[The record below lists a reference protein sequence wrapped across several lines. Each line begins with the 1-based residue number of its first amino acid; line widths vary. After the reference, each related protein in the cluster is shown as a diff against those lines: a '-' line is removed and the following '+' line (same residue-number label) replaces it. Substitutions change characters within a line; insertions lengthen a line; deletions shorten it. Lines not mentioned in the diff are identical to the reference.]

1 MALVGPQ
8 LHNLQDHMENQI
20 RTFFSGGWF
29 PKVSSSRDGKC
40 MYSVALLLKL
50 VAQAH
55 LQVISGVLKVVRI
68 LSMAP
73 YHLTPFEVGQV
84 KAHMEHGLGCAQMCV
99 WGLCCFAFLW

>member
-50 VAQAH
+50 VT
-55 LQVISGVLKVVRI
+55 LEKKVCIVCVCVR
-68 LSMAP
+68 
-73 YHLTPFEVGQV
+73 V
-84 KAHMEHGLGCAQMCV
+84 CV
-99 WGLCCFAFLW
+99 WGLCCFAFLSVLVTRRQMYV

>member
-73 YHLTPFEVGQV
+73 YHLTPFEVGHCGQPP
-84 KAHMEHGLGCAQMCV
+84 
-99 WGLCCFAFLW
+99 

>member
-50 VAQAH
+50 VALEKKFA
-55 LQVISGVLKVVRI
+55 LCVCLRV
-68 LSMAP
+68 
-73 YHLTPFEVGQV
+73 
-84 KAHMEHGLGCAQMCV
+84 CV
-99 WGLCCFAFLW
+99 WGLCCFAFLWTTPLKKKF

>member
-50 VAQAH
+50 VAQEKNSSCRQH
-55 LQVISGVLKVVRI
+55 GRPRHRPLLQS
-68 LSMAP
+68 A
-73 YHLTPFEVGQV
+73 
-84 KAHMEHGLGCAQMCV
+84 ALGRCYRARP
-99 WGLCCFAFLW
+99 G

>member
-50 VAQAH
+50 VALEKKFA
-55 LQVISGVLKVVRI
+55 LCVCACVCLGPLLFWIFVEVPESVLVTRR
-68 LSMAP
+68 
-73 YHLTPFEVGQV
+73 
-84 KAHMEHGLGCAQMCV
+84 QMYV
-99 WGLCCFAFLW
+99 

>member
-1 MALVGPQ
+1 
-8 LHNLQDHMENQI
+8 
-20 RTFFSGGWF
+20 
-29 PKVSSSRDGKC
+29 

-73 YHLTPFEVGQV
+73 YHLTPFEVGHCGQSPL
-84 KAHMEHGLGCAQMCV
+84 KKK
-99 WGLCCFAFLW
+99 F

>member
-55 LQVISGVLKVVRI
+55 LQVISGVLKVVAGPSVTRK
-68 LSMAP
+68 LKKLAAKRAKVP
-73 YHLTPFEVGQV
+73 
-84 KAHMEHGLGCAQMCV
+84 V
-99 WGLCCFAFLW
+99 WDGK